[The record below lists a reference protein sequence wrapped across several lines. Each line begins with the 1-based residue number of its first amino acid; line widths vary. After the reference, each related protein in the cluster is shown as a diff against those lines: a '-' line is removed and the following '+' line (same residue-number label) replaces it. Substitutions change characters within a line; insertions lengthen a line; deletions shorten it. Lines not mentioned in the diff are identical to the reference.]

1 MILWDVVNCN
11 TGRVRQTRHLGGRNF
26 TRRNVFP
33 PCLEVTRDIH
43 LAAARIFRY
52 SMQLKAEEFCI
63 LITNRTPSSG
73 QPPLEERIVRV
84 RARIRTCIYIHICV
98 TWGFHAGISICK
110 QGSILSSVALC
121 KDSGSRAR
129 RRRSS
134 SIGERRWVDIR
145 ENGVNA
151 SFQRSVNFLIEK
163 LAPLVGKFPVGTVYT
178 RGNCSSA
185 LRIVRLSFY
194 SKFLDDDC
202 HIIKL
207 NNVITV

>member
-43 LAAARIFRY
+43 LAADIPIFHAIESRRVLHFDY
-52 SMQLKAEEFCI
+52 QPNPFFWPA
-63 LITNRTPSSG
+63 SSRG
-73 QPPLEERIVRV
+73 EDRP
-84 RARIRTCIYIHICV
+84 RTCTYMYVYIHICV

-134 SIGERRWVDIR
+134 SIEERRWVDIR

-178 RGNCSSA
+178 RGNYSSA

>member
-43 LAAARIFRY
+43 LAADIPIFHAIESRRVLHFDY
-52 SMQLKAEEFCI
+52 QPNPFFWPA
-63 LITNRTPSSG
+63 SSRG
-73 QPPLEERIVRV
+73 EDRP
-84 RARIRTCIYIHICV
+84 RTCTYMYVYIHICV

-134 SIGERRWVDIR
+134 SIEERRWVDIR

>member
-1 MILWDVVNCN
+1 MSRGNP
-11 TGRVRQTRHLGGRNF
+11 GYPLGGGPDIPIF
-26 TRRNVFP
+26 HAIESRRVLHFDYQPNPFFWP
-33 PCLEVTRDIH
+33 
-43 LAAARIFRY
+43 A
-52 SMQLKAEEFCI
+52 
-63 LITNRTPSSG
+63 SSRG
-73 QPPLEERIVRV
+73 EDRP
-84 RARIRTCIYIHICV
+84 RTCTYMYVYIHICV

-121 KDSGSRAR
+121 KDSGSRTR

-178 RGNCSSA
+178 RGNYSSA